1 MIAMKQ
7 MQLSIFHS
15 YQNMKKKDFETF
27 GIDISLTEVTDIE
40 ENDKLPITIENST
53 STSILDQIN
62 GEMQDEN
69 N

>member
-1 MIAMKQ
+1 MKQ